1 MSKISTKNILKKIF
15 KSKTEKKVKKKVA
28 KKVIK
33 KVVKPKKVKK
43 VAKKVAPKKT
53 KKILKKTSS
62 KTTKIKKISKKSEIQ
77 EETKIDN
84 LRISKSNEVKP
95 EIKKVKKQETEKRE
109 YKIKDHVVYPKH
121 GVGQIT
127 EFKKINIGGI
137 DVETYVIK
145 FEKDKANGMVPV
157 NKQSHLR
164 PLATINQVNKC
175 ISILKSKP
183 KIKRSMW
190 SRRAQEYEAKISSG
204 KIYELAEVVRDLN
217 KGDDLMV
224 DQSYSERQ
232 LFEKAYER
240 ILSEF
245 QIVLNVSLEDTQ
257 KKLDKALKR
266 NLGGQ
271 TQPVASPSKTPTVEL
286 PVEEPIPDTDEHLDE

>member
-1 MSKISTKNILKKIF
+1 MSKISLK
-15 KSKTEKKVKKKVA
+15 S
-28 KKVIK
+28 
-33 KVVKPKKVKK
+33 
-43 VAKKVAPKKT
+43 
-53 KKILKKTSS
+53 ILKKTF
-62 KTTKIKKISKKSEIQ
+62 KKKPKNKITKKIKKLKKPRIKKTSKIQ
-77 EETKIDN
+77 KKIAKKLKNKIKKKIEKKAETSTDN
-84 LRISKSNEVKP
+84 LRIPKNNEVKP
-95 EIKKVKKQETEKRE
+95 EIKKVKKQNTEKRE
-109 YKIKDHVVYPKH
+109 YKIKDFIVYPKH

-137 DVETYVIK
+137 DVETYIIK

-164 PLATINQVNKC
+164 PLSTINQVNKS

-217 KGDDLMV
+217 KGDDLMI

-232 LFEKAYER
+232 LFEKAYDR

-245 QIVLNVSLEDTQ
+245 QIILNISKEDTQ

-266 NLGGQ
+266 NINKEIKEDAK
-271 TQPVASPSKTPTVEL
+271 TDKSPSTSEL
-286 PVEEPIPDTDEHLDE
+286 PVEEPISEVDEQIEE